1 MTPAA
6 QLSTS
11 AIHCADAEESVIGCA
26 LIYHDQCEDAFE
38 RLKPEHFYE
47 PVRARIWARILAK
60 RSKGGMPEVI
70 SITDAM
76 GEDEAFA
83 EIGGRTYLVG
93 LVADASGW
101 TIPAHVDAI
110 LDRSVR
116 REVQRLGSKVAT
128 RAHDTAGAT
137 GEALLADLERSA
149 ADIARSNSSRVLAVP
164 AGLSAPENLEAAWRG
179 EYAGASVGLACVDEV
194 TGGIRQDDVWFIGGR
209 TSMGK
214 SAVALSLTRGIAQ
227 DGRGVLFFSLEMPFR
242 EVQARLI
249 ADIAYDAEAHYD
261 ASYGGN
267 VGYGDLLRG
276 RGHERLRDRARAA
289 ARRLASLPIAVTDI
303 GGLTIDDIRSQGLR
317 QIRAWERSGVKPG
330 ALVID
335 HIGLVRPVR
344 KTDNK
349 AADTADIVNELK
361 GLAKQVR
368 APVIA
373 LAQINRATESRQ
385 DKRPTMSDMNW
396 SGSIEQIA
404 DLVCLLYRESYYLER
419 GTDDEFMRAHAVRND
434 IDLIITKNRS
444 GPSLTLKAFV
454 DIACNALRDK
464 PGERRAVG

>member
-1 MTPAA
+1 MT
-6 QLSTS
+6 LT
-11 AIHCADAEESVIGCA
+11 AIHSADAEESVIGCA
-26 LIYHDQCEDAFE
+26 LIYHEQCEDAYE

-47 PVRARIWARILAK
+47 PVRARIWARILTRRAK
-60 RSKGGMPEVI
+60 GSLADVL

-83 EIGGRTYLVG
+83 ELGGRGYLVD
-93 LVADASGW
+93 LVNRATAW
-101 TIPAHVDAI
+101 TLGSHVDAI

-116 REVQRLGSKVAT
+116 REVQRIGSDMAS
-128 RAHDTAGAT
+128 RAHDTAAAT
-137 GEALLADLERSA
+137 GEALVAELERSA
-149 ADIARSNSSRVLAVP
+149 ADIARDSASRPLAVP

-179 EYAGASVGLACVDEV
+179 EFAGASVGLDCLDSV

-214 SAVALSLTRGIAQ
+214 SVAAISLARGIAQ
-227 DGRGVLFFSLEMPFR
+227 DNRGVLIFSLEMPFR

-249 ADIAYDAEAHYD
+249 ADMAYDAEARYD
-261 ASYGGN
+261 AGYGGN
-267 VGYGDLLRG
+267 IGYGDLLKG
-276 RGHERLRDRARAA
+276 RGEIRLRDKARGA
-289 ARRLASLPIAVTDI
+289 ARRLASLPIAVTDV
-303 GGLTIDDIRSQGLR
+303 GALTIDDIRSQSLR
-317 QIRAWERSGVKPG
+317 QIRAWERSGVRPG
-330 ALVID
+330 AVIID

-419 GTDDEFMRAHAVRND
+419 GTDEEFAKAVAVRND

-454 DIACNALRDK
+454 DVACNALRDK
-464 PGERRAVG
+464 PGERRSFG